1 MSVCI
6 DNINFGPEILQSDIL
21 EITKFLLNLTVM
33 LLLKTQNRTF
43 LHSYTAQ
50 FLAYLCY
57 RCLQFTVHI
66 NLPNFTNQF
75 HDGV

>member
-1 MSVCI
+1 M
-6 DNINFGPEILQSDIL
+6 DNINFGPEILPSENF
-21 EITKFLLNLTVM
+21 EITKFLLNLTIM
-33 LLLKTQNRTF
+33 SKFNKQNRTF
-43 LHSYTAQ
+43 LHSSTPQ

-57 RCLQFTVHI
+57 RCLQFTIHI